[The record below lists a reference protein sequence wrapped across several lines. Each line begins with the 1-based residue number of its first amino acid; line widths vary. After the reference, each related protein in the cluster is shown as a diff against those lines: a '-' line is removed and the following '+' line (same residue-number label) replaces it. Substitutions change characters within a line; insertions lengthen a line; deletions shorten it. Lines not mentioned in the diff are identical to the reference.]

1 MEAAIG
7 YAVAFSCVMG
17 NRLCLNVRGM
27 VHHGHEDFGE
37 SAGIPEWH
45 ISIQSDSL
53 SIRDQRSPSVLE
65 RGTVLGCSEYP
76 STNRVSVGASF
87 NASLGVSQKA

>member
-27 VHHGHEDFGE
+27 VHHEGEEFDE

-53 SIRDQRSPSVLE
+53 SIHDQRSPSVLE
-65 RGTVLGCSEYP
+65 RGAVPDRSSILTVRE
-76 STNRVSVGASF
+76 SVGASS
-87 NASLGVSQKA
+87 NGRLRASQHA